1 MPPKDRRVAYQ
12 PPGTGAHID
21 FALQWTEPSETI
33 FKYDPGMKWY
43 YYSGDEGNEA
53 HHFTLFDS
61 ERKEGWR
68 VPGVQRLYLGL
79 GKMLIR
85 RREY

>member
-43 YYSGDEGNEA
+43 YYSGDEG
-53 HHFTLFDS
+53 
-61 ERKEGWR
+61 K
-68 VPGVQRLYLGL
+68 
-79 GKMLIR
+79 
-85 RREY
+85 